1 MEEVEERHGDV
12 VILEEW
18 GIIDRWW
25 TGEPI
30 RYQYREV
37 VWNNRRITFRQ
48 ILPNKTW
55 KVFKIGSKWSE

>member
-1 MEEVEERHGDV
+1 MEEVEERYGDV

-25 TGEPI
+25 TDEPI
-30 RYQYREV
+30 RHQYREV

-48 ILPNKTW
+48 TLPNKTW
-55 KVFKIGSKWSE
+55 KVFKVGLL